1 MGIRV
6 LARPNDTFSIQPP
19 PAHADLDGPTVRINC
34 CLGSAT
40 VVRERAKR
48 RKLLPLFL
56 GTDDGA
62 HLRQCDGTDA
72 DNLALGGR
80 ARVASRDRV
89 ELSSLFF

>member
-80 ARVASRDRV
+80 
-89 ELSSLFF
+89 E